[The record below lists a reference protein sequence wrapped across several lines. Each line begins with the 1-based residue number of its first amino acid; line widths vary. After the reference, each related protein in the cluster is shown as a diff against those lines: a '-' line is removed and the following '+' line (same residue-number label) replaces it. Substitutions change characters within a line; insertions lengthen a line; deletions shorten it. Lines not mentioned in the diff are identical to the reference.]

1 VDGVARIEETCYREK
16 RFMHIPDGFLTT
28 RVWGS
33 MDLVAAPAVAILA
46 RRAQREFDHHKVPLM
61 GVMGAFI
68 FAAQMINF
76 PVGNGTSGHLV
87 GGALLAM
94 TLGPAAA
101 SIVMTA
107 ILATQALV
115 FQDGGLLALGTNVF
129 NMAIAGVWLGYLPFA
144 LLRGRK
150 AGIFLGGTI
159 SLLVSASLAL
169 AELMI
174 SKIPMPPAVLAVS
187 SLLFLVSAL
196 IEGAITLAVVQALE
210 KIQPGFL
217 REPKGMRGAGRMT
230 LGVSAACLA
239 VAGIFIASVKPD
251 GIESLAQQTGVWT
264 RVTTLFHAP
273 LADYQT
279 AFISSTLLGKSLAG
293 LAGIV
298 VVYGL
303 CFVISRVLTTT
314 AGSPREGV

>member
-1 VDGVARIEETCYREK
+1 
-16 RFMHIPDGFLTT
+16 MHIPDGFLTT

-33 MDLVAAPAVAILA
+33 LDLVAVPSVALLA
-46 RRAQREFDHHKVPLM
+46 RRAQKEFDHHKVPLM

-107 ILATQALV
+107 ILATQALI
-115 FQDGGLLALGTNVF
+115 FQDGGLLALGANIF

-144 LLRGRK
+144 LLRGKR
-150 AGIFLGGTI
+150 AGIFLGGTL
-159 SLLVSASLAL
+159 SLLASAFLAL
-169 AELMI
+169 AEL
-174 SKIPMPPAVLAVS
+174 KIANIPLPPAVLAVS
-187 SLLFLVSAL
+187 SALFVVSAL
-196 IEGAITLAVVQALE
+196 VEGAITLVVVQALA

-217 REPKGMRGAGRMT
+217 REPKGISGRAGIALGAT
-230 LGVSAACLA
+230 SVALAA
-239 VAGIFIASVKPD
+239 AGIFVASTRPD
-251 GIESLAQQTGVWT
+251 GIESLAQQTGVWS
-264 RVTTLFHAP
+264 RVTMLFHAP
-273 LADYQT
+273 LADYQMSGLT
-279 AFISSTLLGKSLAG
+279 SSWLGNSWAGKSMAA
-293 LAGIV
+293 LAGILV
-298 VVYGL
+298 IYVL
-303 CFVISRVLTTT
+303 CLLISRVLLAT

>member
-1 VDGVARIEETCYREK
+1 
-16 RFMHIPDGFLTT
+16 MHIPDGFLTA

-33 MDLVAAPAVAILA
+33 MDLLAVPSVALLA
-46 RRAQREFDHHKVPLM
+46 RRAQRDFDHHKVPLM

-150 AGIFLGGTI
+150 SGVFLGGMI
-159 SLLVSASLAL
+159 SLLAS
-169 AELMI
+169 
-174 SKIPMPPAVLAVS
+174 
-187 SLLFLVSAL
+187 
-196 IEGAITLAVVQALE
+196 
-210 KIQPGFL
+210 
-217 REPKGMRGAGRMT
+217 
-230 LGVSAACLA
+230 
-239 VAGIFIASVKPD
+239 
-251 GIESLAQQTGVWT
+251 
-264 RVTTLFHAP
+264 
-273 LADYQT
+273 
-279 AFISSTLLGKSLAG
+279 AG
-293 LAGIV
+293 LA
-298 VVYGL
+298 L
-303 CFVISRVLTTT
+303 CELLFSRVPIPPSVL
-314 AGSPREGV
+314 ALSIGLFFVSAVAEGA

>member
-1 VDGVARIEETCYREK
+1 
-16 RFMHIPDGFLTT
+16 
-28 RVWGS
+28 
-33 MDLVAAPAVAILA
+33 MDVVAAPAVALLA

-107 ILATQALV
+107 ILATQALI

-159 SLLVSASLAL
+159 SLLASASLAV
-169 AELMI
+169 AELMA

-187 SLLFLVSAL
+187 SVLFLISAL
-196 IEGAITLAVVQALE
+196 VEGAITLAVVQALGE
-210 KIQPGFL
+210 DSAGVPAGTERVERRGTNDSGIQFRRPGGGGRGSRFGKTGRD
-217 REPKGMRGAGRMT
+217 RE
-230 LGVSAACLA
+230 SCAA
-239 VAGIFIASVKPD
+239 
-251 GIESLAQQTGVWT
+251 TGVWN
-264 RVTTLFHAP
+264 RVTTVFHAP

-279 AFISSTLLGKSLAG
+279 AFVSSLVSWEITCRAG
-293 LAGIV
+293 
-298 VVYGL
+298 
-303 CFVISRVLTTT
+303 R
-314 AGSPREGV
+314 GS

>member
-1 VDGVARIEETCYREK
+1 
-16 RFMHIPDGFLTT
+16 MHIPDGFLTT
-28 RVWGS
+28 RVWAT
-33 MDLVAAPAVAILA
+33 MDIVAAPSVALLA
-46 RRAQREFDHHKVPLM
+46 RRAQRDFDHHKVPLM

-144 LLRGRK
+144 LLRGKK

-159 SLLVSASLAL
+159 SLLASAFLAL
-169 AELMI
+169 AELKVA
-174 SKIPMPPAVLAVS
+174 KIPMPPAVFAVS
-187 SLLFLVSAL
+187 CVLFVVSAL
-196 IEGAITLAVVQALE
+196 IEGAITLAVVQALVR
-210 KIQPGFL
+210 IQPGFL
-217 REPKGMRGAGRMT
+217 REPKGIGSRAG
-230 LGVSAACLA
+230 LSLA
-239 VAGIFIASVKPD
+239 VTSATLAAAGIFVASARPD
-251 GIESLAQQTGVWT
+251 GIQSLARQTGIWSNAI
-264 RVTTLFHAP
+264 TLFQAP
-273 LADYQT
+273 FADYKM
-279 AFISSTLLGKSLAG
+279 AFVSSPWLARSFAALAG
-293 LAGIV
+293 LAVIYV
-298 VVYGL
+298 V
-303 CFVISRVLTTT
+303 CFIISRVLLHT
-314 AGSPREGV
+314 ARSPREGV

>member
-1 VDGVARIEETCYREK
+1 
-16 RFMHIPDGFLTT
+16 MHIPDGCLTT
-28 RVWGS
+28 RVWGA
-33 MDLVAAPAVAILA
+33 MDLVAAPVVGLLA
-46 RRAQREFDHHKVPLM
+46 RRAQRDFDHHKVPLM

-101 SIVMTA
+101 TIVMTA

-150 AGIFLGGTI
+150 AGVFLGGTI
-159 SLLVSASLAL
+159 SLLASASLAM

-174 SKIPMPPAVLAVS
+174 SRIPMPPAVLAVS
-187 SLLFLVSAL
+187 SLLFVVSAL

-217 REPKGMRGAGRMT
+217 REPKGLSGAGRMT
-230 LGVSAACLA
+230 LAIGSAGLA
-239 VAGIFIASVKPD
+239 AVGIFIASVKPD
-251 GIESLAQQTGVWT
+251 GIESLAQQSGVWS

-279 AFISSTLLGKSLAG
+279 AFVSSSFLGKSLAG

-298 VVYGL
+298 VIYAL
-303 CFVISRVLTTT
+303 CFVISRVLTAT
-314 AGSPREGV
+314 AGSRSTAHPREGV

>member
-1 VDGVARIEETCYREK
+1 
-16 RFMHIPDGFLTT
+16 MHIPDGFLTT
-28 RVWGS
+28 RVWGA
-33 MDLVAAPAVAILA
+33 MDIVAAPSVALLA
-46 RRAQREFDHHKVPLM
+46 RRAQRDFDHHKVPLM

-144 LLRGRK
+144 LLHGRK

-159 SLLVSASLAL
+159 SLLASAFLAL
-169 AELMI
+169 AELKI
-174 SKIPMPPAVLAVS
+174 ANIPMPPAVFGISCV
-187 SLLFLVSAL
+187 LFLVSAL
-196 IEGAITLAVVQALE
+196 IEGAITLAVVQALV

-217 REPKGMRGAGRMT
+217 REPKGISGRAGIT
-230 LGVSAACLA
+230 LA
-239 VAGIFIASVKPD
+239 VTSAVLAAAGIFVASSRPD
-251 GIESLAQQTGVWT
+251 GIESLAQQTGIWS
-264 RVTTLFHAP
+264 RVTTLFRAP
-273 LADYQT
+273 LADYQMAAVT
-279 AFISSTLLGKSLAG
+279 SPWMARSFAALSGLLLIYVIC
-293 LAGIV
+293 L
-298 VVYGL
+298 
-303 CFVISRVLTTT
+303 VISKVLATSARST
-314 AGSPREGV
+314 REGV